1 MTITN
6 YEIAREYLRRGWAR
20 QVVQGASTEEL
31 PVGHLKG
38 DLLTFLEV
46 RGAEA
51 TVRRAEAYMA
61 DLERVMGNPAMPYV
75 VKRTLMAQ
83 FRTCE
88 TVAAMLTA
96 E

>member
-1 MTITN
+1 
-6 YEIAREYLRRGWAR
+6 
-20 QVVQGASTEEL
+20 
-31 PVGHLKG
+31 
-38 DLLTFLEV
+38 
-46 RGAEA
+46 
-51 TVRRAEAYMA
+51 MA